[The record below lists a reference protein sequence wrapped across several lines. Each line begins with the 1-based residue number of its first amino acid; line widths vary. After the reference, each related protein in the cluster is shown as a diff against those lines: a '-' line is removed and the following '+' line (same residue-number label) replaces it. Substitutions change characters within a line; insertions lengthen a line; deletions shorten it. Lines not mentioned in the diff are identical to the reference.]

1 VRRRKAERQKA
12 KGLDRERAVA
22 LGSRLARYSKR
33 SEGMAPKRVVTSSGE
48 MAFGSALPPDI
59 AATNAQRKAAQKS
72 AAREMRRQL
81 AAQAQEDADAAA
93 QAEVDA
99 EELRRRAAQEE
110 AMERAAAAAAELAL
124 REERAEAARR
134 GHEEAE
140 AARMRA
146 SDELRRARAHAG
158 VDSEAAHEGS
168 GGGGNGVSRRSSPS
182 RLRLST
188 AASPPPAVVE
198 VPYEYSAPQIV
209 CEDVGRVASRDLA
222 PHETPHQQAV
232 HAILLDFYESNH
244 PDSDYTQV
252 RNLAV
257 TEPCT
262 TLHSPGLLRIEAVCG
277 WAQPAKVWSII
288 RAYQRKADHCAKSW
302 YQLLWAGYGASIF
315 VLVFPLFCVPD
326 RLHISF

>member
-1 VRRRKAERQKA
+1 MPRNCGVARPRRRRWRGLQRRRLSSPCERRGQKP
-12 KGLDRERAVA
+12 
-22 LGSRLARYSKR
+22 LG
-33 SEGMAPKRVVTSSGE
+33 VV
-48 MAFGSALPPDI
+48 
-59 AATNAQRKAAQKS
+59 
-72 AAREMRRQL
+72 MRR
-81 AAQAQEDADAAA
+81 
-93 QAEVDA
+93 
-99 EELRRRAAQEE
+99 RRQRGC
-110 AMERAAAAAAELAL
+110 
-124 REERAEAARR
+124 ARQ
-134 GHEEAE
+134 
-140 AARMRA
+140 
-146 SDELRRARAHAG
+146 
-158 VDSEAAHEGS
+158 AAHEGS